1 MGGKSVSSFL
11 YSVKGEREVKLFYF
25 FIDKDRLDYED
36 VFILVSS
43 IGFLWVD
50 RFIRFRYVNNL
61 L

>member
-25 FIDKDRLDYED
+25 FIDRLDYED

-43 IGFLWVD
+43 IGFLRVD